1 MGMDEDGILAKPR
14 LIAGDATPISLE
26 KTSVS
31 LEKQFDQKL
40 NSSLEIPNGS
50 HPTVYDEDGNEIK
63 YGGDEKHFPPSI
75 KFIMG
80 NEIIERYSFYGLK
93 SILNN
98 YMIHYMGY
106 TDTTAASIYHGFNA
120 GAYFTTLLG
129 AYLADGK
136 LGKYKTI
143 LYFSIIYCIGGVF
156 LAISAI
162 PGVTGPE
169 PGNRSPWG
177 LILGLLL
184 IALGTGGIKP
194 VISAFCGDQF
204 GPHQAKLLAN
214 IFQVF
219 YWCVNLGSA
228 FSTII
233 TPIVRTNL
241 GYWVAF
247 LIPSCLLVVSISVFV
262 FGNKTYI
269 KKKPTGS
276 VLLTSARIIK
286 TGISEKIKSKKPDYD
301 DQLYQGHWL
310 DRSKGKFDPITVDQM
325 KNVLKVLLIFLPLPI
340 FWALYDQ
347 GGSIWIDQAN
357 LMDRKIGS
365 VTIDSEILTALNP
378 ILIMIFVPI
387 FEYCLYRPLAKKGV
401 NFSPLRRMSVG
412 MFLTFVSFMVSMFVQ
427 FAIDAKP
434 PGTVNIG
441 LQIPQIVIMA
451 FAEILISIT
460 GLEFAYSQSPPQMKS
475 LIMSMW
481 LITVSIG
488 NLFDTFVIALIKLTF
503 WQSYLFFSCCMFGF
517 FVLFVFISLKYKPI
531 EINYNDPITHP
542 NSNHTAGDDDYQ
554 NGEGKDQQIYDQ
566 IQQQQDHDDYNKT
579 RNIPDNESDHSSSS
593 RGSGHSEGYQS
604 IAEKNK
610 DQEELQ
616 KEIDELSSNSD
627 ESTSPIFKSVPL
639 NKD

>member
-1 MGMDEDGILAKPR
+1 MGMDEDGILAKPSGQ
-14 LIAGDATPISLE
+14 LIAGDLGP
-26 KTSVS
+26 VS
-31 LEKQFDQKL
+31 LEKSSVSFDDQIQQQKL
-40 NSSLEIPNGS
+40 NSSLEIQNGS
-50 HPTVYDEDGNEIK
+50 YPPVYDEDGNEIV
-63 YGGDEKHFPPSI
+63 YGGDETHFPPSI

-98 YMIHYMGY
+98 FMIHYMGY
-106 TDTTAASIYHGFNA
+106 KDTTAASIYHGFNA

-156 LAISAI
+156 LALSAVS
-162 PGVTGPE
+162 GVTGPE
-169 PGNRSPWG
+169 GARSPWALVMG
-177 LILGLLL
+177 LVL

-204 GPHQAKLLAN
+204 GPHQGKLLAN

-228 FSTII
+228 FSTIL
-233 TPIVRTNL
+233 TPIIRTNL

-276 VLLTSARIIK
+276 VLMTSARIIK
-286 TGISEKIKSKKPDYD
+286 TGISETIKSKKDGYD

-310 DRSKGKFDPITVDQM
+310 DRAKGKFDPITVDQM

-387 FEYCLYRPLAKKGV
+387 FEYGLYRPLAKRNI

-427 FAIDAKP
+427 LAIDAKP

-488 NLFDTFVIALIKLTF
+488 NLFDTFVIALIKLSF

-517 FVLFVFISLKYKPI
+517 CLLFVFISIKYKPI
-531 EINYNDPITHP
+531 EINYNDAISATQMNNLNNP
-542 NSNHTAGDDDYQ
+542 S
-554 NGEGKDQQIYDQ
+554 YDQ
-566 IQQQQDHDDYNKT
+566 IENNGTSSSMEFDH
-579 RNIPDNESDHSSSS
+579 SDHASNS
-593 RGSGHSEGYQS
+593 GSGDEHYKNQE
-604 IAEKNK
+604 EKSK
-610 DQEELQ
+610 DQHQLQ
-616 KEIDELSSNSD
+616 KEIDSMEEEELSSNSD
-627 ESTSPIFKSVPL
+627 DSTSPIFKSVPL